1 MCREPSWILLYF
13 KSVKFPARFVLIA
26 PTYTGHSRGLE
37 PASDLLQTVRRRSG
51 SPGMNKL
58 VKKWVGDTYH
68 AVSLSGPNRGE
79 GSERNEARGQ
89 GIV

>member
-1 MCREPSWILLYF
+1 M
-13 KSVKFPARFVLIA
+13 
-26 PTYTGHSRGLE
+26 GNSRGLE

-51 SPGMNKL
+51 SPGM
-58 VKKWVGDTYH
+58 KKWVGDTYH

-89 GIV
+89 GRKREDSVLAHAGPIVTLREKVHMKNGRII